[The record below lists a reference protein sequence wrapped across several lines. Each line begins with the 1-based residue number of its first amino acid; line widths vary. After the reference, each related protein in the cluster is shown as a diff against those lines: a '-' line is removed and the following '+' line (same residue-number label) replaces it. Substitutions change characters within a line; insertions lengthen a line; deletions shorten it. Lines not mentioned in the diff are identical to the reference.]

1 MAGNRDRP
9 FGGSLCPRDAGS
21 VSWSGCQP
29 SESREPESAE
39 RLGDGLA
46 HGLGDRE
53 AWRWH
58 PGKCRPFVAPSR
70 VLRTWIHDRR
80 NNPTALERILLLS
93 KLLVSPLWVY
103 GPFGSLRIFS
113 PKAQNEAR
121 GFVLTPRE
129 LMRRRGFG
137 TLTGF
142 GYRQHAQKRRKNALS
157 RVFTASERGQ
167 FDEMSPL
174 CRPFV
179 IPLSHPRRSQ
189 FLRHVVLTI

>member
-58 PGKCRPFVAPSR
+58 PGKCRPCVAPS
-70 VLRTWIHDRR
+70 DRR
-80 NNPTALERILLLS
+80 MGCYVVP
-93 KLLVSPLWVY
+93 VSHPRGY
-103 GPFGSLRIFS
+103 SGPFGSLRRFS
-113 PKAQNEAR
+113 PKARNETR

-129 LMRRRGFG
+129 LMRRWGFG
-137 TLTGF
+137 VLTGF

-167 FDEMSPL
+167 IAEMSPL

-179 IPLSHPRRSQ
+179 VPLSHPRRSQ
-189 FLRHVVLTI
+189 FLRHVVLTIRQQL